1 MDLYDEQKEYWNR
14 VAESKQ
20 FTTPFERN
28 EFARY
33 VRNADRILDVG
44 CGYGRTLQELYL
56 SGYTNLLGIDFS
68 ASMIARG
75 KQLYPHL
82 DLKTLD
88 NQTIDLPDSSVQAVI
103 MFAVLT
109 CIVSNEEQL
118 SLFRE
123 IRRVLKPSGIL
134 YINDFL
140 LNHDERNL
148 ARYEEYAEKYGTYGV
163 FELPEGA
170 VLRHHD
176 LAWVKTLTEGFE
188 PLQLEQVTYTTMN
201 GNHSNGYYYFG
212 KNIKQE
218 NP

>member
-1 MDLYDEQKEYWNR
+1 MNLYDEQKGYWNR

-20 FTTPFERN
+20 FTTPFQRE

-33 VRNADRILDVG
+33 VRKSDRILDVG
-44 CGYGRTLQELYL
+44 CGYGRTLQELYA

-75 KQLYPHL
+75 KQMYPLL
-82 DLKTLD
+82 DLKTMESKR
-88 NQTIDLPDSSVQAVI
+88 IDLPDNSSDAI
-103 MFAVLT
+103 ILFAVLT

-118 SLFRE
+118 SLLRE
-123 IRRVLKPSGIL
+123 IRRVLRPNGIL

-140 LNHDERNL
+140 LNEDERNFT
-148 ARYEEYAEKYGTYGV
+148 RYEKYAEKYSTYGV

-176 LAWVKTLTEGFE
+176 LAWVKKSTKDFE
-188 PLQLEQVTYTTMN
+188 PLKLEQVTYTTMN
-201 GNHSNGYYYFG
+201 GNRSNGYFYFG
-212 KNIKQE
+212 RNVKPE
-218 NP
+218 N